1 LVVSAEVGHGD
12 SGGLIACTFEVGNLI
27 RTDWATKSDPV
38 VCALLFD
45 DATQDFL
52 PYARTE
58 LVIDSQSHTY
68 LRRIVFRVPRD
79 LSRQMMLLVT
89 DDDYHEGQIE
99 RVDPKTNE
107 IFLTTTRASKSQ
119 IVRFKRELHEAAEGE
134 HGATYI

>member
-1 LVVSAEVGHGD
+1 MPCIYVRVQLQE
-12 SGGLIACTFEVGNLI
+12 
-27 RTDWATKSDPV
+27 
-38 VCALLFD
+38 
-45 DATQDFL
+45 FL

-58 LVIDSQSHTY
+58 MVIDSQSHTY

-107 IFLTTTRASKSQ
+107 IFLTTTRAPKSQ

-134 HGATYI
+134 HGASF